1 MSQAHKSKKDPA
13 HGSEKKKEGL
23 GLKMEEEG
31 QACKKKKKALGPR
44 EGGIKKAQPKG
55 ERKP

>member
-31 QACKKKKKALGPR
+31 
-44 EGGIKKAQPKG
+44 
-55 ERKP
+55 